1 MKTHNNNRLLLSL
14 VAGLAV
20 TLPSP
25 AQETNP
31 PQKTAAVEQTPAKP
45 AATGTRAENA
55 PPPAAVEE
63 KAPGRL
69 PTPAAPVTPSAP
81 AAPAAESAVVPPP
94 PAPAGTNAPVVQITA
109 GEKGLR
115 FNFRNAPLEAV
126 LSYLSEAAGFVIVPE
141 TEIRGKVD
149 AWSYQPLTTEEALKL
164 LDNVLSKNG
173 YTAIRNGKTL
183 TIVTKEEGRKRNIP
197 VKTSNNPDEIPND
210 EELVTQIVP
219 IRYAS
224 TAALSRDLQPLLPSN
239 ASMTAND
246 SSSALVITDSQANI
260 KRLVKIVRALDT
272 AVANVS
278 HIKVFPLR
286 FADAKELAT
295 VVKDLFDSQ
304 ATSNRSGGGGGGAAS
319 DPRAQMFQRFMQGGG
334 GGRGGGGGGP
344 GGGGFGGMPG
354 GLPGVGG
361 GGGGGDTSRRSA
373 PRVSAVADERTNSLV
388 VSAPEEMIPLIEDLV
403 KQIDT
408 MADDI
413 TELRVFR
420 LNYADPTETSDTL
433 TQLFAED
440 QRTSQRGG
448 GFGGGGFNFGNRGGS
463 SSSSTSTR
471 AKKQTQVVALPDPR
485 TSSVLIRASA
495 DMMEQIAAV
504 ITQLDSNPGKKQ
516 KVAVFSLENA
526 DAQNVEQILRNMF
539 ENNTT
544 SRSRSSTSSQTSN
557 PLSNRM
563 RNSTGSGTGGST
575 GSSGMGSSRSS
586 RGGSN

>member
-1 MKTHNNNRLLLSL
+1 MKTHNTKRLLLSL

-25 AQETNP
+25 AQETSP
-31 PQKTAAVEQTPAKP
+31 PQKAAALEQAPAKP
-45 AATGTRAENA
+45 TAAEARAETT
-55 PPPAAVEE
+55 PPPAVGEE
-63 KAPGRL
+63 KAPGRQ
-69 PTPAAPVTPSAP
+69 PTPAAPATPATPTAPPVAP
-81 AAPAAESAVVPPP
+81 AAPP
-94 PAPAGTNAPVVQITA
+94 PASAPATTNAPVIQTIAT

-197 VKTSNNPDEIPND
+197 VKSSNNPDEIPND

-239 ASMTAND
+239 ATMTAND

-304 ATSNRSGGGGGGAAS
+304 ASSNRGGGGGGGAAA

-334 GGRGGGGGGP
+334 GGRGGGGA

-354 GLPGVGG
+354 GMPGST
-361 GGGGGDTSRRSA
+361 GGGGDTSRRSA

-408 MADDI
+408 MADEI

-420 LNYADPTETSDTL
+420 LNYADPTETADTL

-440 QRTSQRGG
+440 QRSSQRGG
-448 GFGGGGFNFGNRGGS
+448 GFGGFNFGGNRGGS
-463 SSSSTSTR
+463 TSSSTSSR
-471 AKKQTQVVALPDPR
+471 AKKQAQVVALPDPR

-504 ITQLDSNPGKKQ
+504 ITQLDSNPAKKQ
-516 KVAVFSLENA
+516 KVFVYSLENA
-526 DAQNVEQILRNMF
+526 DVQSVEEILRNMF

-544 SRSRSSTSSQTSN
+544 SRNNRNTTSSQNSN

-563 RNSTGSGTGGST
+563 RNNSGTGSG
-575 GSSGMGSSRSS
+575 SSSSFGNNRSS
-586 RGGSN
+586 RGSSSMP